1 MSSPAP
7 CAPDCVKAPPSIP
20 RHVAIIMDGNGRW
33 ATQRGMPRQAGH
45 KEGAKAVREVVRGC
59 RKAGVSYLTL
69 YAFSLANWKRPS
81 AEVNAL
87 MRLLIYFADREVAEL
102 REREISVG
110 VVGRPEDLPTATRN
124 ALLELIN
131 QTAGGTKMRLSLAL
145 SYSGRND
152 LVSAMQGIAREI
164 EAGTLPASA
173 VDESLIRH
181 RMTTGDLPDPDMVI
195 RTGGEF
201 RLSDFLPFESVYS
214 ELHFPQILWP
224 DFGEKHLLEAFDAYA
239 GRERR
244 FGQTSAQV
252 ADKTS

>member
-1 MSSPAP
+1 MSI
-7 CAPDCVKAPPSIP
+7 PSVVP

-33 ATQRGMPRQAGH
+33 AVQRGLPRQAGH

-59 RKAGVSYLTL
+59 RKAGVSFLTL

-87 MRLLIYFADREVAEL
+87 MRLLIYFADQEVQEL

-124 ALLELIN
+124 ALLELIR

-152 LVSAMQGIAREI
+152 IVAAMQGIAREV
-164 EAGTLPASA
+164 EAGTLPAAA
-173 VDESLIRH
+173 VDESLLRH
-181 RMTTGDLPDPDMVI
+181 RMTTCELPDPDLVI

-201 RLSDFLPFESVYS
+201 RLSDFLPFESVYA

-224 DFGEKHLLEAFDAYA
+224 DFQEQHLHEAFEAYA

-244 FGQTSAQV
+244 FGKTSQQV
-252 ADKTS
+252 AEGK

>member
-1 MSSPAP
+1 
-7 CAPDCVKAPPSIP
+7 
-20 RHVAIIMDGNGRW
+20 
-33 ATQRGMPRQAGH
+33 MPRQAGH

-59 RKAGVSYLTL
+59 RKAGVAYLTL

-87 MRLLIYFADREVAEL
+87 MRLLIHFADREVEEL

-124 ALLELIN
+124 ALFDLIER
-131 QTAGGTKMRLSLAL
+131 TAGGNRMRLSLAL
-145 SYSGRND
+145 SYGGRSD
-152 LVSAMQGIAREI
+152 LVRAVQGIAREI

-181 RMTTGDLPDPDMVI
+181 RMTTTDLPDPDLVI
-195 RTGGEF
+195 RTGGEY

-214 ELHFPQILWP
+214 ELHFPRILWP
-224 DFGEKHLLEAFDAYA
+224 DFKEEHLIEAFEAYA

-244 FGQTSAQV
+244 FGQTSQQV
-252 ADKTS
+252 AEKG

>member
-1 MSSPAP
+1 MGANLSEISP
-7 CAPDCVKAPPSIP
+7 KAPHLPK
-20 RHVAIIMDGNGRW
+20 HVAIIMDGNGRW

-59 RKAGVSYLTL
+59 RKSGVNFLTL

-87 MRLLIYFADREVAEL
+87 MRLLIHFADKEVAEL
-102 REREISVG
+102 RERGISVG

-124 ALLELIN
+124 ALYKLIDQTSGGN
-131 QTAGGTKMRLSLAL
+131 QMRLSLAL

-152 LVSAMQGIAREI
+152 IVSAMQEIAHEI

-173 VDESLIRH
+173 VDENLLRH
-181 RMTTGDLPDPDMVI
+181 RMSTNSLPDPDLVI

-201 RLSDFLPFESVYS
+201 RLSDFLPFESVY
-214 ELHFPQILWP
+214 
-224 DFGEKHLLEAFDAYA
+224 
-239 GRERR
+239 
-244 FGQTSAQV
+244 
-252 ADKTS
+252 